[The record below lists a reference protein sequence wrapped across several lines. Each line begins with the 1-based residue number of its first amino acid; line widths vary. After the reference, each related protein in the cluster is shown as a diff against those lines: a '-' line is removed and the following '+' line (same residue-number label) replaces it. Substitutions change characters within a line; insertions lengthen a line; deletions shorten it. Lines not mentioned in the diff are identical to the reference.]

1 MPAARQLKQRDVSAR
16 SEPQEE
22 VRFPTVASPTAETY
36 CEAVVTPAQK
46 DGDMANWDGT
56 GKQVGA
62 RVGGSESG
70 GEASTSEKAR
80 MHAAEAVADG
90 RRKRPVARRR
100 AAMPI
105 PSTERSVVQQ
115 VVTLATGGA
124 HGARS
129 HGNVRT

>member
-1 MPAARQLKQRDVSAR
+1 
-16 SEPQEE
+16 
-22 VRFPTVASPTAETY
+22 
-36 CEAVVTPAQK
+36 
-46 DGDMANWDGT
+46 MANWDGT

-70 GEASTSEKAR
+70 GEVITSEKAR
-80 MHAAEAVADG
+80 IQVAEAGAEG
-90 RRKRPVARRR
+90 RRKWPVARRR
-100 AAMPI
+100 AARPM